1 MACAIGGSTFVNKT
15 FQYYNAVQN
24 GWETPEKNLTN
35 WRSPVLTKLKLS
47 LCSISPSPP
56 NQCWLAIIHN
66 NMDWQHGNI
75 GLGGRGDY
83 CMSSW
88 ACIFRIEA
96 AISQLV
102 LHAIVVCGRKLFCHE
117 FTASILWLVLQVGCV
132 IAASCIQYLFLVV
145 FCSMLIEGVQLY
157 RKVTSVFAV
166 HLNLP
171 LCYLFSWGM

>member
-1 MACAIGGSTFVNKT
+1 MKSNQRERGKLGLQFMVITKRKRSMELPKMN
-15 FQYYNAVQN
+15 FQLHSGHSSITLTLTLHSSHVTCDTQNYNAVQN

-35 WRSPVLTKLKLS
+35 WWSPVLTKLKLS

-75 GLGGRGDY
+75 GSGGGGGGGRADY

-96 AISQLV
+96 AVSQLV
-102 LHAIVVCGRKLFCHE
+102 LHAIVVV
-117 FTASILWLVLQVGCV
+117 TAGVFQM
-132 IAASCIQYLFLVV
+132 IQY
-145 FCSMLIEGVQLY
+145 
-157 RKVTSVFAV
+157 TST
-166 HLNLP
+166 
-171 LCYLFSWGM
+171 